1 MGGCHDGGA
10 GDGRNDQ
17 SPSRNRSD
25 SRPLGRRRD
34 GRMDARLAS
43 SQRRDRSV
51 RDHESSRDGREQVTP
66 GAPVLFV
73 VNPASA
79 AGKAGRQWAQMET
92 WLPSAGIPYETAITT
107 RPNEATDITRRAV
120 RESRPVVVAV
130 GVKNKPMT
138 VDIDNITHQLPKA
151 QQVVIAN
158 CQFFGGGMQMAPTA
172 SPTDGVFDVIFIK
185 NAGKIETMRGM
196 NDFRAGKHL
205 DQTNP
210 KIELLYGKRVS
221 VTSPV
226 KVRIDVDGEAVGFL
240 PALFEIQPGSIEF
253 ITPR

>member
-17 SPSRNRSD
+17 SPSRNRSG

-51 RDHESSRDGREQVTP
+51 RDHESSRDGRQQVTP

-79 AGKAGRQWAQMET
+79 AGKAGRQWAQVET

-107 RPNEATDITRRAV
+107 RPNEATDITQRAG
-120 RESRPVVVAV
+120 RESRPVGGAV
-130 GVKNKPMT
+130 GGDGALNE
-138 VDIDNITHQLPKA
+138 
-151 QQVVIAN
+151 VVN
-158 CQFFGGGMQMAPTA
+158 GFFHNGGRLPTA
-172 SPTDGVFDVIFIK
+172 K
-185 NAGKIETMRGM
+185 
-196 NDFRAGKHL
+196 
-205 DQTNP
+205 
-210 KIELLYGKRVS
+210 KRS
-221 VTSPV
+221 ACPLAT
-226 KVRIDVDGEAVGFL
+226 VGHC
-240 PALFEIQPGSIEF
+240 
-253 ITPR
+253 R